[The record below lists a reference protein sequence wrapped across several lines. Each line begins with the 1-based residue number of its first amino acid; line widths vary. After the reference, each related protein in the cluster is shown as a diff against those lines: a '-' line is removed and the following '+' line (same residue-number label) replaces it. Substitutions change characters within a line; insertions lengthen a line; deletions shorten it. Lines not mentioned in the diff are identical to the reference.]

1 MTRDPKGPQ
10 RGGEAPRRGG
20 PAPAVPARLRRLFL
34 DTMNTDLATL
44 EQSLAQ
50 LDAQSAQQ
58 TLHRIR
64 GALAMVKL
72 TKILTSVDA
81 FDTQVRRDG
90 WNEHAFRTAS
100 GLVLELR
107 AFLAQV

>member
-1 MTRDPKGPQ
+1 MPHVSKVPQ
-10 RGGEAPRRGG
+10 RNGVASRWGG
-20 PAPAVPARLRRLFL
+20 PYLAVPPRLRRLFL
-34 DTMNTDLATL
+34 DTMSSDLATL

-50 LDAQSAQQ
+50 RDAQAAQRM
-58 TLHRIR
+58 LHRIR

-72 TKILTSVDA
+72 TEILTSVDA

-100 GLVLELR
+100 GLMLELR
-107 AFLAQV
+107 AFLMQV

>member
-1 MTRDPKGPQ
+1 MPQDPKVPQ
-10 RGGEAPRRGG
+10 RRGEASQCGG
-20 PAPAVPARLRRLFL
+20 LTPAVPARLRRLFL
-34 DTMNTDLATL
+34 DTMRSDLATL

-50 LDAQSAQQ
+50 RDAQAAQLI
-58 TLHRIR
+58 LHRIR

-72 TKILTSVDA
+72 TEILTSVDA

-100 GLVLELR
+100 GLMLELR